1 MAHQI
6 TIKWLKASVLA
17 GAVLGLSG
25 CMYGSAGGYY
35 GDGYVNGYDQGCDPY
50 APFDDYYACD
60 YGYGFS
66 NIGYGGGWYDQY
78 YYPGYGI
85 YIFDRGGR
93 RHAMRDNHRRHWA
106 GQRAQ
111 YGARHNR
118 RGHRANRAN
127 LTPEQRAER
136 RERRAERRN
145 YSGGRQGETVRGARR
160 GGSNMAG
167 VGRGNRGNGQAARG
181 NRNSVDRSGQT
192 SRRPTN
198 AGQQAQ
204 ARPQRTDRRPAAR
217 PARVAQQPRPE
228 RPRASPRTSR
238 STQGRLND
246 E

>member
-6 TIKWLKASVLA
+6 TTKWLKASVLA

-78 YYPGYGI
+78 YYPGYGV
-85 YIFDRGGR
+85 YIFDRGGK

-111 YGARHNR
+111 YWARQSR

-127 LTPEQRAER
+127 LSPEQRAER

-145 YSGGRQGETVRGARR
+145 YSGARQGETVRGERR
-160 GGSNMAG
+160 GGSNMTG
-167 VGRGNRGNGQAARG
+167 VARGSGQAARG
-181 NRNSVDRSGQT
+181 NRNSADRSGRT

-204 ARPQRTDRRPAAR
+204 ARPQRADRRPAAR